1 VPPSAGKKNI
11 SQTKF
16 SMVKEP
22 EKTFHTMK
30 KLCWYPGHRNL
41 FSAP

>member
-1 VPPSAGKKNI
+1 
-11 SQTKF
+11 
-16 SMVKEP
+16 MVKEP